1 MKSFKKIETK
11 VVAVLYINDGN
22 PGKLINSYD
31 FKEGPEIRVF
41 EFSISKK
48 KWVLLGNY
56 KPPS

>member
-1 MKSFKKIETK
+1 M
-11 VVAVLYINDGN
+11 VAVLYINDGN